1 MQIVTESLTMY
12 PELNELRDQPGIAEV
27 LASLAP
33 FPLDADRLVPALNWL
48 LDNGYGR
55 LPLAGGGRALERWS
69 MLSTVAAV
77 DLCLLKLYEGHT
89 DAMAILDAFGA
100 KAAKGSWGVWA
111 AEAPGKSVCF
121 RPDGN
126 GTGGR
131 LFGTKAWCSGA
142 DVLDNALI
150 TARTPDDQPVLV
162 RVVLKQPGVMHDCH
176 DWKAVGMAATHTGDV
191 TFDAAVGYRVG
202 KIGAYLERPG
212 FWHGSI
218 GIAACWYGAACAV
231 AMTLRHSKRL
241 EHDPHAQAHLGAI
254 DARLFAARCA
264 LQSAAAAVDAASD
277 DDAQLL
283 ALRVRAIVE
292 SAATETLD
300 RVGRALG
307 ATPLCMDAAHARRCA
322 DLTTFLRQ
330 SHAESDLQ
338 ALGARCMQDDGSLL
352 QEARP

>member
-1 MQIVTESLTMY
+1 MY
-12 PELNELRDQPGIAEV
+12 AELDELREQPGIAGV
-27 LASLAP
+27 LAGLAP
-33 FPLDADRLVPALNWL
+33 FPLNAERLAPALNWL

-55 LPLAGGGRALERWS
+55 LPIAGGGRALERWN

-77 DLCLLKLYEGHT
+77 DLSLLKLYEGHT

-100 KAAKGSWGVWA
+100 VAANGSWGVWA
-111 AEAPGKSVCF
+111 AETPGKEVGF
-121 RPDGN
+121 KPDGK

-142 DVLDNALI
+142 GVLDNALV
-150 TARTPDDQPVLV
+150 TARTPEGESVLV
-162 RVVLKQPGVMHDCH
+162 QVVLKQPGIMHDCDH
-176 DWKAVGMAATHTGDV
+176 WKAVGMAAVRAGEV
-191 TFDAAVGYRVG
+191 MFDAAVGYRVG
-202 KIGAYLERPG
+202 KAGGYLERPG

-218 GIAACWYGAACAV
+218 GIAACWYGAACAI
-231 AMTLRHSKRL
+231 AMTLRHSKRI
-241 EHDPHAQAHLGAI
+241 ERDPHAQAHLGAI

-264 LQSAAAAVDAASD
+264 LQSAAAVVDAASD
-277 DDAQLL
+277 DDARLL

-307 ATPLCMDAAHARRCA
+307 AAPLCMDAAHAQRCA
-322 DLTTFLRQ
+322 DLITFLRQ

-338 ALGARCMQDDGSLL
+338 MLGARCVHDDGCLM
-352 QEARP
+352 QEALP